1 MDPMYK
7 KALILAGL
15 ALSLTAC
22 SSGNEGESQPPQ
34 TEEEKIYAANC
45 ASCHG
50 NALEGYAGPKLDEV
64 GGKMSKED
72 ILKIIETGGQGMP
85 ADIIEGKDAEKVA
98 AWLAEKK

>member
-1 MDPMYK
+1 MLK
-7 KALILAGL
+7 KTILLAGL
-15 ALSLTAC
+15 AFTLTAC
-22 SSGNEGESQPPQ
+22 SSESDSESQAPQ

-50 NALEGYAGPKLDEV
+50 NALEGYAGPKLDDV

>member
-1 MDPMYK
+1 MYK

-22 SSGNEGESQPPQ
+22 SSGNEGESQTPQ
-34 TEEEKIYAANC
+34 TEEEKIYASNC

-50 NALEGYAGPKLDEV
+50 NALEGYAGPKLDDV
-64 GGKMSKED
+64 GSRMSKED
-72 ILKIIETGGQGMP
+72 ILNIIETGGNGMP
-85 ADIIEGKDAEKVA
+85 GDIIEGEKAEKIA